1 MSTPGNEY
9 GEPSGAQRAGARGDE
24 SDGGAYC
31 GEGRD
36 GAFVA
41 QRGCASPDGAV
52 EDEPDAAALAH
63 AAAQAELFARFDVL
77 PTDDCDP
84 AWDGLGEALAE
95 LDPGPEL
102 GALLLRLDQVA
113 LGPFVIVEMVA
124 AYHRQAAWNHSRMA
138 AYGAKL
144 AELPSFEAFKDRP
157 SSPVA
162 RDLAGNEVAMR
173 LGMSR
178 QAGRHLVRDGYAF
191 TRGFDPTG
199 EALETGRIDA
209 AKARLIVTHL
219 QHVAGIVAYAVQRE
233 VLPLAP
239 LATPS
244 QLVRLIQKALIAVN
258 PEEAAR
264 RHRNARQG
272 RRVDHPRSLPDG
284 MASMD
289 AVLPAA
295 DAITLDLVL
304 EGAAR
309 TAKANGDERTLD
321 QLRADA
327 LSLLGHT
334 AHSCGVIGVTPQLLE
349 TAAAYATS
357 SQESG
362 PAVAEPPG
370 ASTSPGAS
378 KPPDAAVTAEPAEA
392 EPPAEPVEEVPFDP
406 WVPEP
411 PPPAIPES
419 DPPPGPMKIGH
430 IGGAPPQIRITVPL
444 SVALPPELLDDAA
457 GGRHRDPPPKGT
469 TVSTNGKSMSTGTG
483 AAPPPGRNGET
494 ALVRESSPPQPPPA
508 AQPCCDEGPCCLK
521 DGPCCNE
528 LNPYGLGAPPAE
540 VAELQG
546 YGPISPDVARALAL
560 GGTWQRLLVDPH
572 SGAVLDVGRRR
583 YRPPAELAAFVRERD
598 RTCVRPGCST
608 PAQNCDLDHTVPWNQ
623 GGPTAATNLTAI
635 CATDHAIKTL
645 GAFQLRHREDAG
657 YEWITPT
664 GHRYLRDADGIVQ
677 RLSPLGVKASENDRP
692 DPFPDEPPF

>member
-1 MSTPGNEY
+1 MSTPGNEAHD
-9 GEPSGAQRAGARGDE
+9 EPIGAQRGDARGDE
-24 SDGGAYC
+24 PGDDAYC
-31 GEGRD
+31 GEWRD
-36 GAFVA
+36 GVFAA
-41 QRGCASPDGAV
+41 QRDGEWPASAV
-52 EDEPDAAALAH
+52 DDEPDAAALAH

-77 PTDDCDP
+77 PTDSSDP

-95 LDPGPEL
+95 IDPGPEL

-219 QHVAGIVAYAVQRE
+219 QDVAGIVAYAVQLE

-244 QLVRLIQKALIAVN
+244 QLVRLIQKALISVD

-264 RHRNARQG
+264 RHRKARKG
-272 RRVDHPRSLPDG
+272 RRVDHPRPLPDG
-284 MASMD
+284 MASMH

-334 AHSCGVIGVTPQLLE
+334 AHSCGVIGFAPELFA
-349 TAAAYATS
+349 TAT
-357 SQESG
+357 
-362 PAVAEPPG
+362 AVASSPNSSDHVAATGEP
-370 ASTSPGAS
+370 TAS
-378 KPPDAAVTAEPAEA
+378 KDEPADA
-392 EPPAEPVEEVPFDP
+392 ESPTEPVEEVP
-406 WVPEP
+406 
-411 PPPAIPES
+411 
-419 DPPPGPMKIGH
+419 
-430 IGGAPPQIRITVPL
+430 
-444 SVALPPELLDDAA
+444 
-457 GGRHRDPPPKGT
+457 
-469 TVSTNGKSMSTGTG
+469 
-483 AAPPPGRNGET
+483 
-494 ALVRESSPPQPPPA
+494 
-508 AQPCCDEGPCCLK
+508 
-521 DGPCCNE
+521 
-528 LNPYGLGAPPAE
+528 
-540 VAELQG
+540 
-546 YGPISPDVARALAL
+546 
-560 GGTWQRLLVDPH
+560 
-572 SGAVLDVGRRR
+572 
-583 YRPPAELAAFVRERD
+583 
-598 RTCVRPGCST
+598 
-608 PAQNCDLDHTVPWNQ
+608 
-623 GGPTAATNLTAI
+623 
-635 CATDHAIKTL
+635 
-645 GAFQLRHREDAG
+645 
-657 YEWITPT
+657 
-664 GHRYLRDADGIVQ
+664 
-677 RLSPLGVKASENDRP
+677 
-692 DPFPDEPPF
+692 

>member
-1 MSTPGNEY
+1 MSTPGNEAH
-9 GEPSGAQRAGARGDE
+9 GTRGDE
-24 SDGGAYC
+24 ADDGAHC

-36 GAFVA
+36 GAFA
-41 QRGCASPDGAV
+41 
-52 EDEPDAAALAH
+52 DEPDAAALAH
-63 AAAQAELFARFDVL
+63 AAAQAELLARFDVL
-77 PTDDCDP
+77 PADGSDP
-84 AWDGLGEALAE
+84 AWIGLGEALAE
-95 LDPGPEL
+95 IDPGPEL
-102 GALLLRLDQVA
+102 GALLVRLDQA
-113 LGPFVIVEMVA
+113 EFGAFVTVEMVA
-124 AYHRQAAWNHSRMA
+124 AHHRQAAWHHSRMA
-138 AYGAKL
+138 AFGAKL
-144 AELPSFEAFKDRP
+144 AGQPSLDVFNEQP
-157 SSPVA
+157 SSPTS
-162 RDLAGNEVAMR
+162 RDLAGNEIALR

-209 AKARLIVTHL
+209 
-219 QHVAGIVAYAVQRE
+219 YAVQRE

-244 QLVRLIQKALIAVN
+244 QLVRLIQKALISVD

-264 RHRNARQG
+264 RHRKARKG
-272 RRVDHPRSLPDG
+272 RRVDHPRPLPDG
-284 MASMD
+284 MASMH

-334 AHSCGVIGVTPQLLE
+334 AHSCGVIGLTPQLLA

-370 ASTSPGAS
+370 ASTPPGASKPPGGS
-378 KPPDAAVTAEPAEA
+378 KPPDAAVTAEPAGP
-392 EPPAEPVEEVPFDP
+392 EPPGELVQEVPFDP

-411 PPPAIPES
+411 PPPAIPEP

-444 SVALPPELLDDAA
+444 SVALPPELLDDAS
-457 GGRHRDPPPKGT
+457 GGRHRDPPPQGT
-469 TVSTNGKSMSTGTG
+469 GVSTNGKSVVSGPG
-483 AAPPPGRNGET
+483 AAPPPGGD
-494 ALVRESSPPQPPPA
+494 REPAQAPDRSPPPPTA
-508 AQPCCDEGPCCLK
+508 EACCDEGPCCLK

-546 YGPISPDVARALAL
+546 YAPISPDVARAFAL
-560 GGTWQRLLVDPH
+560 GGTRMRLLFDPDSAAGVD
-572 SGAVLDVGRRR
+572 VRRRR
-583 YRPPAELAAFVRERD
+583 YRPPAELATFVRERD

-608 PAQNCDLDHTVPWNQ
+608 PAQGCDLDHTVPWNQ
-623 GGPTAATNLTAI
+623 GGPTAATNLTAL
-635 CATDHAIKTL
+635 CATDHALKTL

-657 YEWITPT
+657 YEWITPA

-677 RLSPLGVKASENDRP
+677 RLSPLGVKASEDDRP

>member
-9 GEPSGAQRAGARGDE
+9 GEPSGAQRGDARGDE
-24 SDGGAYC
+24 PGDDAYC
-31 GEGRD
+31 GEWRD

-41 QRGCASPDGAV
+41 QRDCASPDDAV
-52 EDEPDAAALAH
+52 EAEPDAAALAH

-77 PTDDCDP
+77 PTDSSDP
-84 AWDGLGEALAE
+84 AWVGLDEALAE
-95 LDPGPEL
+95 LEPGPEL
-102 GALLLRLDQVA
+102 GALLLRLDQA
-113 LGPFVIVEMVA
+113 PLGSFVFVEMVA

-162 RDLAGNEVAMR
+162 RDLAGNEVAIR

-219 QHVAGIVAYAVQRE
+219 QDVAGIVAYAVQLE

-244 QLVRLIQKALIAVN
+244 QLVRLIQKALISVD

-264 RHRNARQG
+264 RHRKARQG
-272 RRVDHPRSLPDG
+272 RRVDHPRPLPDG
-284 MASMD
+284 MASMH

-334 AHSCGVIGVTPQLLE
+334 AHSCGVIGFAPELFAK
-349 TAAAYATS
+349 AAAS
-357 SQESG
+357 SPDPDG
-362 PAVAEPPG
+362 
-370 ASTSPGAS
+370 
-378 KPPDAAVTAEPAEA
+378 DAATNVPTSAPGEPAA
-392 EPPAEPVEEVPFDP
+392 ADHPTEPIEEVPFDP

-411 PPPAIPES
+411 PPPAIPEP

-444 SVALPPELLDDAA
+444 SVVLPPELLDDAK
-457 GGRHRDPPPKGT
+457 GGRHRDPPAQGT
-469 TVSTNGKSMSTGTG
+469 AVSSNGKSVSAVPG
-483 AAPPPGRNGET
+483 AVPPPGTNGE
-494 ALVRESSPPQPPPA
+494 AAPVPEGSPPPPVPA
-508 AQPCCDEGPCCLK
+508 EAPCCDEGPCCLK

-560 GGTWQRLLVDPH
+560 GGTWQRLLVDPD

-583 YRPPAELAAFVRERD
+583 YRPPAELATFVRERD

-608 PAQNCDLDHTVPWNQ
+608 PARNCDLDHTVPWNQ
-623 GGPTAATNLTAI
+623 GGPTAATNLTAL
-635 CATDHAIKTL
+635 CATDHAIKTM
-645 GAFQLRHREDAG
+645 GAFQLRHRDDAG
-657 YEWITPT
+657 YEWITPA
-664 GHRYLRDADGIVQ
+664 GRRYLRDAEGIVQ
-677 RLSPLGVKASENDRP
+677 RLSPLGVKASEDDPP